1 MIDYEKNKAYIVL
14 STRGIGKTKKM
25 DIEFVNMSDDTGV
38 MMTGTGLHWF
48 CKNNNDLCQYIGM
61 RELEKVMMIGGA
73 KDNGKLTN

>member
-1 MIDYEKNKAYIVL
+1 MLSYEKNKAYIVI

-25 DIEFVNMSDDTGV
+25 YIEFVNMSDDTGI

-61 RELEKVMMIGGA
+61 RELEKVMLTGGA

>member
-25 DIEFVNMSDDTGV
+25 DIEFVNMSDDTGI

-61 RELEKVMMIGGA
+61 RELEKVMLKGGA